1 MIERS
6 VILIKP
12 DGVERNII
20 GNILSCYEDN
30 GLKIVELK
38 LMKATREI
46 AENHYSQHK
55 GKAFYEELISFIT
68 RGPLCA
74 AVLQGEDAVA
84 RIRKINGATS
94 PTDAE
99 EGTIRHRYARSK
111 TENCVHA
118 SDNIESANEE
128 IRLWFSE
135 SKNINEL
142 VNQYELVNK

>member
-1 MIERS
+1 MVEKS
-6 VILIKP
+6 VVLIKP

-20 GNILSCYEDN
+20 GNIISCYEDN
-30 GLKIVELK
+30 GLKVVELK

-46 AENHYSQHK
+46 AEKHYSQHK
-55 GKAFYEELISFIT
+55 GKDFYEELITFIT
-68 RGPLCA
+68 RSPLCA
-74 AVLQGEDAVA
+74 IILKGEDAVA

-118 SDNIESANEE
+118 SDTLDSAKEE
-128 IRLWFSE
+128 IALWFPE
-135 SKNINEL
+135 
-142 VNQYELVNK
+142 VNHNS